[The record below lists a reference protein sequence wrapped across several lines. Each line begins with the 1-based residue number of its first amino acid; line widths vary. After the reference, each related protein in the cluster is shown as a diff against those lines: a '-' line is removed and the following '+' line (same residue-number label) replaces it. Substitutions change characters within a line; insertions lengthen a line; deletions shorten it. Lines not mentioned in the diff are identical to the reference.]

1 MQPIDNN
8 SRSADEQGEQM
19 NTLARPLTVAV
30 RLACT
35 IISAGVVTVV
45 TPAVFAQE
53 RASRNALEEVVV
65 TAQKRSERLQDVP
78 ISVTAFSAETLENFI
93 ANDIGDIDAFTPNL
107 EVDDSQA
114 TQPGY
119 RIRGIGTSDF
129 GVGLEPAVGVYIDGV
144 YVGRSGASRVA
155 FNDVERVEV
164 LNGPQGTLFG
174 RNAAAGAIQVITHKP
189 VEEQEGWAKLTLG
202 NYDKLQL
209 EGVYNLPVRDN
220 LFLRVGALSNN
231 RDGYIRDTGD
241 GPDRNDEQNWSVN
254 AALRWLP
261 TDDLDLIFRIEYDDV
276 DQTSRADS
284 SATLGLRH
292 KGADFG
298 KIQNDGQVDETR
310 ELFGSSLHAIY
321 DMGDVSMTS
330 ITAYRTFNSYNR
342 RDKDG
347 TAIKR
352 HYFDDLN
359 DEDNEMFSQEL
370 RFASADDAALRWT
383 VGGNYFWESAKQ
395 VGGVFVGPQTADNL
409 IWDLE
414 IAPLLG
420 LPYDEHVLTGTV
432 IPQGIA
438 NLGGLDSNVLYP
450 GAGLDFFMNS
460 VLSPFR
466 GLSKVG
472 LSGRELIAGVD
483 YWLDSFKIDGEYAS
497 YALFGDVS
505 YDVTEKLTLT
515 AGLRWTKDEKDF
527 ARFIAYNDYGVPLAF
542 SEETR
547 VDANGNY
554 DPDGELDWYE
564 QDHSWDEGTWRAVAD
579 YSITDDVMVYVSW
592 ATGYKSGG
600 YNSAGPTIDEGPLD
614 SETVENAE
622 IGIKSSF
629 LDNRLRINGAY
640 FDYTYENLQ
649 RQVFVEAECRP
660 NGSVGGYEFT
670 ADDVEGSGYE
680 FEISA
685 LVTDGLSV
693 GVNTGTIDAEYTK
706 SQSREVVNGVCVV
719 RDRSGTDFADSP
731 SNYNVFV
738 NYDLPFASGAG
749 ITLSLNY
756 SFSEGGSRNSCKYV
770 SPEGYIYDLSTNP
783 ASGVLEVTRQ
793 SADGPAL
800 SEAPISSCADS
811 PDDEYM
817 TARATYHAANGKWE
831 AAVYAQNLLVSD
843 SVGDPGGLGNS
854 LRTAYSDGSPTYGNP
869 TEPEFYGVE
878 FRYIF

>member
-1 MQPIDNN
+1 MQPSDN

-19 NTLARPLTVAV
+19 KTLARPLTVAV

-35 IISAGVVTVV
+35 IISAGVVAAAA
-45 TPAVFAQE
+45 PAVMAQE
-53 RASRNALEEVVV
+53 RASRYALEEVVV

-78 ISVTAFSAETLENFI
+78 ISVTAFGAETLENFI

-107 EVDDSQA
+107 QVDDSQA

-209 EGVYNLPVRDN
+209 EGVYNLPLRDN

-261 TDDLDLIFRIEYDDV
+261 SDDLDLIFRIEYDDV

-284 SATLGLRH
+284 SATLGLRDN
-292 KGADFG
+292 GADFDR
-298 KIQNDGQVDETR
+298 IQNDGEVDETR
-310 ELFGSSLHAIY
+310 ELFGSSLHATY
-321 DMGDVSMTS
+321 DMGELTMTS

-352 HYFDDLN
+352 YYFDDLN

-370 RFASADDAALRWT
+370 RFASSDDAALRWT

-395 VGGVFVGPQTADNL
+395 VGGVFIGPQTADNL

-420 LPYDEHVLTGTV
+420 LPYDENVLTGTV

-460 VLSPFR
+460 VLSPYR

-483 YWLDSFKIDGEYAS
+483 YWLDSFKIDGEYQS

-505 YDVTEKLTLT
+505 YDVTDKLTLT
-515 AGLRWTKDEKDF
+515 TGLRWTKDEKDF
-527 ARFIAYNDYGVPLAF
+527 ARFIAYNDYGIPLAF

-547 VDANGNY
+547 VDASGNY

-579 YSITDDVMVYVSW
+579 YRIMEDVMVYVSW

-629 LDNRLRINGAY
+629 FDNRLRINGAY

-756 SFSEGGSRNSCKYV
+756 SFSEGGSRTSCKYV
-770 SPEGYIYDLSTNP
+770 SPEGYIYDLSANP
-783 ASGVLEVTRQ
+783 SSGVLEVTRQ

-800 SEAPISSCADS
+800 AEAPISSCATL
-811 PDDEYM
+811 PM
-817 TARATYHAANGKWE
+817 TNT
-831 AAVYAQNLLVSD
+831 
-843 SVGDPGGLGNS
+843 
-854 LRTAYSDGSPTYGNP
+854 
-869 TEPEFYGVE
+869 
-878 FRYIF
+878 